1 MNKTLSLLIFGVALL
16 AAGCSSTPV
25 KLDYDPEIDFTR
37 YKTFDW
43 LDDRPGVP
51 EGVKAAMSQYP
62 VVDGRVRG
70 AVSGEL
76 IAKGLAED
84 QVDPDVLVAYHVGD
98 EDKID
103 VTRWGYRYSDPN
115 AVWGRGIDV
124 YPYRKGTLILDVI
137 DAETMHLVWRAS
149 AGRAI
154 EGNPAQADAGERIGQ
169 AVEKMFQAFP
179 VR

>member
-1 MNKTLSLLIFGVALL
+1 MNKTLSLVVFGLALL

-25 KLDYDPEIDFTR
+25 KLDYDPEIDFNR

-43 LDDRPGVP
+43 LDDRPDVP
-51 EGVKAAMSQYP
+51 ENVELAMSQYP
-62 VVDGRVRG
+62 MFDRHLRG

-84 QVDPDVLVAYHVGD
+84 QVDPDVLVAYHVGA

-103 VTRWGYRYSDPN
+103 VSGWGYRYSDPN

-124 YPYRKGTLILDVI
+124 YPYRKGTLVFDVI
-137 DAETMHLVWRAS
+137 DAKTMHLVWRAS
-149 AGRAI
+149 ARRVI
-154 EGNPAQADAGERIGQ
+154 EENPNPAETGRRIDD
-169 AVEKMFQAFP
+169 AVEQMFQAFP